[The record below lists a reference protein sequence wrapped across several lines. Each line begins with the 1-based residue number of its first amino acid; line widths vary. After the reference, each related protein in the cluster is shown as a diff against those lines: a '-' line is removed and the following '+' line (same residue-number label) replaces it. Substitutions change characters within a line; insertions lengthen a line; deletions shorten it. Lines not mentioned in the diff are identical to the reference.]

1 MKPSARTRSLAVFAF
16 TLLLCGPC
24 AASLDDGLDALRRG
38 DFAAAAKI
46 LRPLAEHG
54 DAEAQYRIGLMYE
67 FGKGY
72 PQDKAQGI
80 AWFRKSAANGSAS
93 AQQELGVIYATGD
106 GLPQDDAQAVAWF
119 RKAADQGNASAQYNY
134 GLMIAKGAGIRNDD
148 KQAIEWFRKSAA
160 QGFAVAQ
167 FKLGVA
173 YENGQG
179 VAQDPL
185 LAYAN
190 YAIAARSGNAE
201 YIEHRDA
208 MAARLTPAQAQQA
221 LALANAWKPGQP
233 MPASVAGVRGAT
245 AGWDTAAAPHAD
257 KCSASGAM
265 EGERFA
271 ASHCAISLYGDQH
284 SVAIWFNEDPITP
297 DEVAAFQVSSY
308 AADNKGG
315 KPRTMLQVMFCPGG
329 GQETASAAA
338 VKSIDLNT
346 NHAKATLAGVQ
357 WVLAAP
363 AEFKVEKLYGEV
375 KPAGVLAG
383 RVTGARGKTSFTLD
397 FDLALPAKDA
407 AAGMNCG
414 H

>member
-1 MKPSARTRSLAVFAF
+1 MKPSDRIRSLAVFAF
-16 TLLLCGPC
+16 TLLLAGPC
-24 AASLDDGLDALRRG
+24 VASLDDGLDALRRG

-72 PQDKAQGI
+72 PQDKAQGV

-93 AQQELGVIYATGD
+93 AQQELGVIYVTGD
-106 GLPQDDAQAVAWF
+106 GVPQDDAQAVAWF

-134 GLMIAKGAGIRNDD
+134 GLMIAKGAGVRNDD

-201 YIEHRDA
+201 YVEHRDA
-208 MAARLTPAQAQQA
+208 MAAQLTPAQAQQG
-221 LALANAWKPGQP
+221 LALANAWKTGQP
-233 MPASVAGVRGAT
+233 MPTSVAGVRGAT
-245 AGWDTAAAPHAD
+245 AGWGTAAAPHAD

-265 EGERFA
+265 EGEKFT

-329 GQETASAAA
+329 GQETASAA
-338 VKSIDLNT
+338 
-346 NHAKATLAGVQ
+346 G
-357 WVLAAP
+357 
-363 AEFKVEKLYGEV
+363 GEV
-375 KPAGVLAG
+375 DRPQHQSREGDGGGRAVGAG
-383 RVTGARGKTSFTLD
+383 RTRRVQGREALRRGQARRACSR
-397 FDLALPAKDA
+397 DA
-407 AAGMNCG
+407 
-414 H
+414 

>member
-1 MKPSARTRSLAVFAF
+1 MKPSARIRSLVVFAF
-16 TLLLCGPC
+16 TLLLGGPC
-24 AASLDDGLDALRRG
+24 MASLDDGLDALRRG

-54 DAEAQYRIGLMYE
+54 NAEAQYRIGLMYE

-72 PQDKAQGI
+72 PQDKAQGV

-106 GLPQDDAQAVAWF
+106 GVPQDDAQAVAWF
-119 RKAADQGNASAQYNY
+119 RSAAGQGNASAQYNY
-134 GLMIAKGAGIRNDD
+134 GLMLAKGAGIRHDD
-148 KQAIEWFRKSAA
+148 KQAIEWFRKAAA
-160 QGFAVAQ
+160 QGFALAQ

-185 LAYAN
+185 LACAS
-190 YAIAARSGNAE
+190 YAIAARSGNPE
-201 YIEHRDA
+201 YVEHRDA

-221 LALANAWKPGQP
+221 LAVANAWKVGQP
-233 MPASVAGVRGAT
+233 MPAGVEGVRGTSA
-245 AGWDTAAAPHAD
+245 AWGATAAAHAD

-265 EGERFA
+265 EGERFT
-271 ASHCAISLYGDQH
+271 ASHCAIALYGDQH
-284 SVAIWFNEDPITP
+284 SVAIWFNADPITP
-297 DEVAAFQVSSY
+297 DEVAAFEVSSY

-329 GQETASAAA
+329 GREHASAGA

-346 NHAKATLAGVQ
+346 NNAKPMVPGVQ

-363 AEFKVEKLYGEV
+363 AELKIEKLSGEV
-375 KPAGVLAG
+375 KPGGVLAG
-383 RVTGARGKTSFTLD
+383 HLTGARGKTTFTLD
-397 FDLALPAKDA
+397 FDLALPARDA
-407 AAGMNCG
+407 SAGMNCG
-414 H
+414 V